1 MNLRRA
7 GVEQRSWAFFLR
19 LLGEILPSWREALW
33 GHICP
38 CLHEYGEVWEVAP
51 GGLQGPSLAYW
62 SRIHTGHLKSAMVGV
77 HRRKQRALWI
87 RPVSPATVSHLTG
100 SFQFAVRTWPTGY
113 PAESASAMR
122 GVHFTHKGTDS
133 SRLGNS
139 PEATSIQTW
148 DENPDSETH
157 DYAMIPRGLSPAPD
171 TNVTILSDDFGLPSI
186 HPPALFKG
194 ILSLSDIL
202 NYNNLD

>member
-1 MNLRRA
+1 
-7 GVEQRSWAFFLR
+7 
-19 LLGEILPSWREALW
+19 
-33 GHICP
+33 
-38 CLHEYGEVWEVAP
+38 
-51 GGLQGPSLAYW
+51 
-62 SRIHTGHLKSAMVGV
+62 
-77 HRRKQRALWI
+77 
-87 RPVSPATVSHLTG
+87 
-100 SFQFAVRTWPTGY
+100 
-113 PAESASAMR
+113 MR